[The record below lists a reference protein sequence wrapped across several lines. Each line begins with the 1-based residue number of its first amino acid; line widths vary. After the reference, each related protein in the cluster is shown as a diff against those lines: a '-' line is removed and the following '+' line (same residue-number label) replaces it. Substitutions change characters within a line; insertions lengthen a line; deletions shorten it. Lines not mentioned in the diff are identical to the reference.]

1 MRSRTFELWLV
12 YAWFC
17 ARPHDQRDLT
27 LLKNV
32 RQLKQ
37 KLMISICGINILQLL
52 TMKRNENEITSENS
66 VKLLWGI
73 IDEQIHKK
81 FILKSQKI
89 KLLKLWEF
97 FIGSVVYL
105 ISRTWLQ
112 KVSFFFILSY
122 INYVNIAWASA
133 FRTKLKGILKKQ
145 KDTARIIF
153 FGNRFDHMRRL
164 LKEIT
169 ALNFYHINIIQ
180 TMKPMYKI
188 NMKQIREYSFFN
200 FVR

>member
-1 MRSRTFELWLV
+1 
-12 YAWFC
+12 
-17 ARPHDQRDLT
+17 
-27 LLKNV
+27 
-32 RQLKQ
+32 
-37 KLMISICGINILQLL
+37 MISVCGINILQLL
-52 TMKRNENEITSENS
+52 TMKLNENEITSENS

-97 FIGSVVYL
+97 FIGSVIYL

-153 FGNRFDHMRRL
+153 FW
-164 LKEIT
+164 
-169 ALNFYHINIIQ
+169 
-180 TMKPMYKI
+180 
-188 NMKQIREYSFFN
+188 KQVGPYETTTKRNNSSEFLSYQHNSN
-200 FVR
+200 YETYVQN

>member
-1 MRSRTFELWLV
+1 MRSRIFELWLV

-97 FIGSVVYL
+97 FIGSVICL

-112 KVSFFFILSY
+112 KVCFSFIHRY
-122 INYVNIAWASA
+122 INYANIAWAST

-153 FGNRFDHMRRL
+153 FW
-164 LKEIT
+164 
-169 ALNFYHINIIQ
+169 
-180 TMKPMYKI
+180 
-188 NMKQIREYSFFN
+188 KQVGLYETTTKRNNSSEFLSYQHNSN
-200 FVR
+200 YETYVQN